1 MKLMSLSSTLKT
13 IEINQKEL
21 EDYKIRKLVTDNFE
35 EQI

>member
-1 MKLMSLSSTLKT
+1 MSLSSTLKT